1 MCGTWGWRS
10 RGGGD
15 KGQRHFESVPR
26 HLCWYRHPG
35 YQSHKPSGS
44 RVSEASQDT
53 MRLQLLPAPSLV
65 LAPPPFS
72 FSRPSFLNALSYSS
86 WGPPHWLPTLPVTGH
101 TFSLI
106 SPGLPVE
113 PRYINGKACRT
124 GAHHPV
130 TRTKEG
136 NSIMSPSTSKRQWQF
151 PHKHSTDT
159 VMMYLKHF

>member
-65 LAPPPFS
+65 LAPPPIFIQSTVISKRS
-72 FSRPSFLNALSYSS
+72 FIQQLGPTPLAPYPPSDRTHLLPHLARLASWAQIHKWQSMPNWSPSS
-86 WGPPHWLPTLPVTGH
+86 CHQDKGRKFHYVTFH
-101 TFSLI
+101 KQETVTI
-106 SPGLPVE
+106 SP
-113 PRYINGKACRT
+113 
-124 GAHHPV
+124 
-130 TRTKEG
+130 
-136 NSIMSPSTSKRQWQF
+136 
-151 PHKHSTDT
+151 
-159 VMMYLKHF
+159 